1 VVDDIRSFGSVQT
14 WRDGFAEYWG
24 DATVEDD
31 AIDTLEQFCE
41 MLRNDP
47 DAIIAEC
54 LRPRASGEELM
65 MRTRARR
72 KYIEHIQAFETEH
85 ESRKMG
91 NSVRSFF
98 IHNGVAMNPSIVR

>member
-1 VVDDIRSFGSVQT
+1 MAYDIRSFDSVQI
-14 WRDGFAEYWG
+14 WQNGFADYWG

-31 AIDTLEQFCE
+31 AIDALEQFCQ
-41 MLRNDP
+41 MVGDDP
-47 DAIIAEC
+47 DAIIGEC
-54 LRPRASGEELM
+54 LRPRPSGEELV

-72 KYIEHIQAFETEH
+72 KYIEHIQAFETQN

-98 IHNGVAMNPSIVR
+98 IHNGVAMNPSIVK